1 MVADLPGVSAI
12 ITNWN
17 YAPYLA
23 AAIDSVLGQTLPVH
37 QCIVVD
43 DGSTDGSRAI
53 IKGYGKRIT
62 PLFRANGGQAAAF
75 NSGFAVATGDIIL
88 FLDADDVLK
97 PEAVATIVTAWHD
110 DLAGISFGMEV
121 IDRRGHASGLL
132 PVQTRDIDNRPLLT
146 EVGAFTF
153 MPTSGN
159 AFARRVVGAAFP
171 MPETRWKISADAYL
185 LRVAALAGR
194 ILPLLHVLAQYRV
207 HEANNYYRVG
217 AAKLWANRR
226 DLRDIVDLARFF
238 SSNSMAAGNLGLSKG
253 ERLAWQ
259 TAALRFGVIL
269 VQLGDRSVDLGE
281 DLRRMA
287 KMVMGMPAPL
297 WARLATS
304 AGLLLASAG
313 WWRNRGRITWLQP
326 RQDRPRWLESL
337 ALLCGRSRVW
347 DPLRPDR
354 RPRWRSPTPVGRVL
368 ATDLDPEADEALSGD
383 ISRPRFNGAPVI
395 GGNKAYLDIELAPTP
410 LPLSVEIG
418 LVTRGDPA
426 LTIGVDA
433 SVDGELM
440 EQTSVTGEGTVVV
453 PLPRNTAA
461 WGGAVRIHLRT
472 RAHDSPW
479 ARFRPGYWLSVPTR
493 LAVAT
498 VAVKPLAGALDP
510 PAALPQRPLPA
521 TMYVEQNSEGWRH
534 LDAGAIEMRGR
545 AATLRFA
552 GIDRGA
558 SLMVVINPGKEQP
571 AGWMHIDE
579 NGARLFEG
587 RWDGAGR
594 ITLEL
599 PPRPL
604 DEYWLSAVEFRFS
617 PDDPLEGRK
626 PIISTVDFL
635 AEGPEP
641 ARHPRSGGK
650 GPLLNAGQQLTL
662 FETTP
667 GAKALGPQFTIDNE
681 GSASLSGLGEIEF
694 RIVPGTVD
702 AQLQLDISQPF
713 GASAGK
719 VQVITV
725 LSDDAVLAQVGLN
738 GSTTLAVPLD
748 PLVRRGKTALK
759 LSLVSVYLELSTLS
773 DPTLQT
779 DIPAPAPLLLNAM
792 ELEGQRPPVL
802 PGHLRPAP
810 GSSIDG
816 LLSTVRETLGGALA
830 GQQPAELLRTRLVAM
845 FEGSDLRAML
855 SMLAD
860 RDAVTRLAAL
870 GKATGPPEEGDVAFS
885 CVSRLR
891 EATELPQDRA
901 DAVRHVMLALLTL
914 PASAVPALAD
924 LAAIPAP
931 FHWYPEAIAAYLG
944 DDPALLTDVDNSG
957 YEAFLTRLV
966 ASIDAGLT
974 RPPGTPQFVLAVAT
988 LKALRPHYLLFGAG
1002 NCKPLL
1008 QSLGRAIERH
1018 LVLSGRTLARA
1029 FLPAPRTGPRRVGVM
1044 LRTDRAGPEGMIVSA
1059 MLRGLDPDQFTP
1071 VLILL
1076 EREPDSAGSL
1086 AVTCETIELCD
1097 LGVDAAVARI
1107 REARLDIFVLGSF
1120 FIGLDNLAAIVA
1132 HKLAPVQLATTAI
1145 SPVTTG
1151 LSSFDAMISSPLLDA
1166 EAAGD
1171 YVEPLLLAEGQIQGF
1186 DRPLPDSGGQ
1196 LPDLTRRLLGLPLDT
1211 VIFASGA
1218 MMRKIGEPLMT
1229 AWARILA
1236 HTPDSVLVLY
1246 PFAAN
1251 WDLDYAP
1258 ARFRQWAVGVLAR
1271 FGVAPDRLIIRTNL
1285 GAEDVSRLLA
1295 VSDVYL
1301 DSFPYAGA
1309 TTVTEALDVGLP
1321 VVALKGGHQRGRQG
1335 SAWLQAW
1342 GMQADAAP
1350 SVDTY
1355 VRRAVKLGTDVH
1367 LYDDRRRRI
1376 RAVSPPPHRDLAALG
1391 RTLGDA
1397 LIAAD
1402 GGEKAPIAR
1411 RQTTYRYLF
1420 HHMPKAAG
1428 TSSRKVLRQWFSK
1441 LHPDYRPG
1449 WQKHDLQTPVDLKT
1463 VGPGELVLGH
1473 FELPVLRISR
1483 RYPEIYNGGDWRMFS
1498 IVREPLDMAL
1508 SNYFF
1513 EHHRRADDPAFRPI
1527 SLSASLRRTNKS
1539 AYCLHFNCNEKNWRE
1554 VLNHYWFIGT
1564 MERLEESLGYI
1575 ARELDRP
1582 MVDIPWENTT
1592 PRPMEP
1598 DVEDVRAYL
1607 RLNELDYEIYNEICR
1622 RLEKRLTEQGA

>member
-1 MVADLPGVSAI
+1 MVADLPRVSAI

-23 AAIDSVLGQTLPVH
+23 TAIDSVLGQTFAVH

-53 IKGYGKRIT
+53 IEGYGDRVT

-75 NSGFAVATGDIIL
+75 NSGFAVATGDVIL
-88 FLDADDVLK
+88 FVDADDVLK
-97 PEAVATIVTAWHD
+97 LEAVATIVAAWHD

-121 IDRRGHASGLL
+121 IDRRGNASGLL
-132 PVQTRDIDNRPLLT
+132 PVKTHDIDNRPLLT
-146 EVGAFTF
+146 ELGAFAF

-159 AFARRVVGAAFP
+159 AFARRVVEAAFP

-194 ILPLLHVLAQYRV
+194 ILPLPHVLAQYRV

-226 DLRDIVDLARFF
+226 DVRDIVDLARFF
-238 SSNSMAAGNLGLSKG
+238 SSNSVAAQNLGLSRG

-259 TAALRFGVIL
+259 TAALRFGAVL
-269 VQLGDRSVDLGE
+269 VQLGDRSIDLGE

-287 KMVMGMPAPL
+287 RMVMGMPAPL

-304 AGLLLASAG
+304 VGLLLASAG
-313 WWRNRGRITWLQP
+313 WWRDRGRITWLQR

-337 ALLCGRSRVW
+337 VSFAGRSRVW

-354 RPRWRSPTPVGRVL
+354 RPRWRSPTPIGRLL
-368 ATDLDPEADEALSGD
+368 ATDVDPEADEALSGD
-383 ISRPRFNGAPVI
+383 IRRPRFDGAPVI
-395 GGNKAYLDIELAPTP
+395 GGNRAYLDIELAPTP
-410 LPLSVEIG
+410 LPLRIEIG
-418 LVTRGDPA
+418 LVARGDPTV
-426 LTIGVDA
+426 TIGVDA
-433 SVDGELM
+433 SVDGELTG
-440 EQTSVTGEGTVVV
+440 QTSITGEGTVVV

-461 WGGAVRIHLRT
+461 WGGAVRIHLQT
-472 RAHDSPW
+472 RAQDSPW
-479 ARFRPGYWLSVPTR
+479 ARFKPGYWLGVPTR

-498 VAVKPLAGALDP
+498 LVIKPLTGALDP

-521 TMYVEQNSEGWRH
+521 SMYAGQNSEDWRH
-534 LDAGAIEMRGR
+534 LDGGAIEISGL
-545 AATLRFA
+545 AASLRFT
-552 GIDRGA
+552 GVDRGA
-558 SLMVVINPGKEQP
+558 ALAVMIHPGKEQP
-571 AGWMHIDE
+571 AGWMRIGE
-579 NGARLFEG
+579 NGTSVFEG
-587 RWDGAGR
+587 RWHGAGR

-599 PPRPL
+599 PAHPL
-604 DEYWLSAVEFRFS
+604 GEYWLSALEFRFS

-626 PIISTVDFL
+626 PIISAVDFR
-635 AEGPEP
+635 AERPDP
-641 ARHPRSGGK
+641 IRYPKSSGK
-650 GPLLNAGQQLTL
+650 GPLLNAGQQLTF

-667 GAKALGPQFTIDNE
+667 GAKALGPQFAIDDE
-681 GSASLSGLGEIEF
+681 GSASLSGLGEIEL
-694 RIVPGTVD
+694 RLVPGTVD

-713 GASAGK
+713 GSPAGK
-719 VQVITV
+719 VHVVTV
-725 LSDDAVLAQVGLN
+725 LSDDLVLAQVGLN
-738 GSTTLAVPLD
+738 GSTKLAVPLD
-748 PLVRRGKTALK
+748 LLVGRGKTATK
-759 LSLVSVYLELSTLS
+759 LSLVSVYLDVSALS
-773 DPTLQT
+773 DPALQAG
-779 DIPAPAPLLLNAM
+779 IPAPAPLLLNAM
-792 ELEGQRPPVL
+792 ELEGQRPPVP
-802 PGHLRPAP
+802 PGYPKAP

-816 LLSTVRETLGGALA
+816 QLPSVRETHGPMGH
-830 GQQPAELLRTRLVAM
+830 QFAEPLRTRLVAM
-845 FEGSDLRAML
+845 LEGSDLRAML

-860 RDAVTRLAAL
+860 RDAVPRLAAL
-870 GKATGPPEEGDVAFS
+870 GKAAGLPEEGDGAFS

-931 FHWYPEAIAAYLG
+931 FHWYPEAMAAYLG
-944 DDPALLTDVDNSG
+944 DDPALLIDVDNSG

-966 ASIDAGLT
+966 AGIDAGLT
-974 RPPGTPQFVLAVAT
+974 QPPGTPQHVLAVAT
-988 LKALRPHYLLFGAG
+988 LKALRPQYVLFGAG
-1002 NCKPLL
+1002 TCKPLL

-1018 LVLSGRTLARA
+1018 LVLSGRTLAHA
-1029 FLPAPRTGPRRVGVM
+1029 FLPAPRTGPRRVGVI

-1059 MLRGLDPDQFTP
+1059 MLKGLDPDQFTP

-1076 EREPDSAGSL
+1076 EREPEGAGSL
-1086 AVTCETIELCD
+1086 AVTCETIELRD
-1097 LGVDAAVARI
+1097 LRVDASVARI
-1107 REARLDIFVLGSF
+1107 REARLDIFILGSF
-1120 FIGLDNLAAIVA
+1120 FIGLDSLAAIVA

-1145 SPVTTG
+1145 SPVTMG
-1151 LSSFDAMISSPLLDA
+1151 LSSFDAMISAPLLDA

-1186 DRPLPDSGGQ
+1186 DRPLPDLRGE
-1196 LPDLTRRLLGLPLDT
+1196 LPDHTRRLLGLPLDT

-1236 HTPDSVLVLY
+1236 YTPDSVLVLY

-1258 ARFRQWAVGVLAR
+1258 ARFRQWAETVLAGL
-1271 FGVAPDRLIIRTNL
+1271 GVAPHRLIIRTDL
-1285 GAEDVSRLLA
+1285 GAEDVSRLLS
-1295 VSDVYL
+1295 VCDVYL

-1321 VVALKGGHQRGRQG
+1321 VVALRGGHQRGRQG

-1342 GMQADAAP
+1342 GLQADALPTIDA
-1350 SVDTY
+1350 Y
-1355 VRRAVKLGTDVH
+1355 VRRAVRLGTDAQ
-1367 LYDDRRRRI
+1367 LRDDRRRRV
-1376 RAVSPPPHRDLAALG
+1376 RAVSPPPHRDLTALG
-1391 RTLGDA
+1391 RALGDA

-1402 GGEKAPIAR
+1402 GGERAPIAR
-1411 RQTTYRYLF
+1411 KPANYRYLF

-1428 TSSRKVLRQWFSK
+1428 TSSRKVFLKWFKK

-1449 WQKHDLQTPVDLKT
+1449 WQRHNLQAPLDLRT

-1483 RYPEIYNGGDWRMFS
+1483 RYPEVYNGNDWRMFS

-1527 SLSASLRRTNKS
+1527 PLSASMRRKNKS
-1539 AYCLHFNCNEKNWRE
+1539 AYCLHFNCTEKNWRE
-1554 VLNHYWFIGT
+1554 VLEHYWFIGT

-1575 ARELDRP
+1575 ARELGQP
-1582 MVDIPWENTT
+1582 MVDVPWENTT

-1598 DVEDVRAYL
+1598 DVEDVTAYL
-1607 RLNELDYEIYNEICR
+1607 RINELDYEIYNEICR
-1622 RLEKRLTEQGA
+1622 RLERRLTEQDS

>member
-1 MVADLPGVSAI
+1 MVADLPRVSAI

-23 AAIDSVLGQTLPVH
+23 AAIDSVLGQTVPVH

-53 IKGYGKRIT
+53 IEGYGDRIV

-75 NSGFAVATGDIIL
+75 NSGFALATGDVIL

-110 DLAGISFGMEV
+110 DLAGISFAMEV
-121 IDRRGHASGLL
+121 IDRRGNASGLV
-132 PVQTRDIDNRPLLT
+132 PVKTRDIDNRPLLT

-159 AFARRVVGAAFP
+159 AFARRVVEAAFP

-194 ILPLLHVLAQYRV
+194 ILPLPHVLAQYRV

-217 AAKLWANRR
+217 VAKLWANRR
-226 DLRDIVDLARFF
+226 DVRDIVDLARFF
-238 SSNSMAAGNLGLSKG
+238 SGNPTAARNLGLSKG

-259 TAALRFGVIL
+259 TAALRFGAIL
-269 VQLGDRSVDLGE
+269 VSLGDRSIDLGE
-281 DLRRMA
+281 DLRRLA
-287 KMVMGMPAPL
+287 RMVVGMPAPL
-297 WARLATS
+297 WARLTTS
-304 AGLLLASAG
+304 AGLLLASG
-313 WWRNRGRITWLQP
+313 LWRGPVRSTWLQR

-337 ALLCGRSRVW
+337 VSLSGRSRVW

-354 RPRWRSPTPVGRVL
+354 RPRWRSPTPIGRVL
-368 ATDLDPEADEALSGD
+368 TMDLDPEADETLSGD
-383 ISRPRFNGAPVI
+383 ISRPHFDGAPVI
-395 GGNKAYLDIELAPTP
+395 SGEKAYLDIELAPTP

-418 LVTRGDPA
+418 LVARGDPT

-433 SVDGELM
+433 SVDGELT
-440 EQTSVTGEGTVVV
+440 ERASVTGEGTVVV
-453 PLPRNTAA
+453 TLPRNTAA
-461 WGGAVRIHLRT
+461 WGGGVRIHLRT
-472 RAHDSPW
+472 RAHGSPW

-521 TMYVEQNSEGWRH
+521 RMFVELNGEDWRH
-534 LDAGAIEMRGR
+534 LEGGAIEMGGM
-545 AATLRFA
+545 AATLRFT
-552 GIDRGA
+552 GVDRGA
-558 SLMVVINPGKEQP
+558 SLMVVIDPGKKQP
-571 AGWMHIDE
+571 AGWMRIGE

-594 ITLEL
+594 IVLEL

-604 DEYWLSAVEFRFS
+604 GEYWLSELEFRFS

-626 PIISTVDFL
+626 PIISTVDFR
-635 AEGPEP
+635 AEGPDP
-641 ARHPRSGGK
+641 ARYPRNGGK
-650 GPLLNAGQQLTL
+650 GPLLNAGQQLTF

-713 GASAGK
+713 GPPADK

-725 LSDDAVLAQVGLN
+725 LSDDTVLAQVGLN

-759 LSLVSVYLELSTLS
+759 LTLVSVYVDLAALS
-773 DPTLQT
+773 DPALQVG
-779 DIPAPAPLLLNAM
+779 IPAPAPLLLNAV
-792 ELEGQRPPVL
+792 ELEGQRPPL
-802 PGHLRPAP
+802 PPGQWQTA
-810 GSSIDG
+810 GSSIDD
-816 LLSTVRETLGGALA
+816 LLSSVREGLEGGLA
-830 GQQPAELLRTRLVAM
+830 GQQPAELLRRRLVAKL
-845 FEGSDLRAML
+845 EGSDLRAML
-855 SMLAD
+855 SILAD
-860 RDAVTRLAAL
+860 KDTVSLLAAL
-870 GKATGPPEEGDVAFS
+870 GKAAGPPDEGDAAFS
-885 CVSRLR
+885 CLSRLR
-891 EATELPQDRA
+891 GETELPADRA
-901 DAVRHVMLALLTL
+901 SAVRHVLLALLTL

-924 LAAIPAP
+924 LTAIPAP

-944 DDPALLTDVDNSG
+944 DDPVLLTDVDNSG
-957 YEAFLTRLV
+957 YEAFLTRLI
-966 ASIDAGLT
+966 ASVDAGLT
-974 RPPGTPQFVLAVAT
+974 QPPGTPHQVLAVAT
-988 LKALRPHYLLFGAG
+988 LKALRPQYALFGAG
-1002 NCKPLL
+1002 TCKPLL

-1018 LVLSGRTLARA
+1018 LVLSGRSLAHA
-1029 FLPAPRTGPRRVGVM
+1029 FLPAPRTGPRRVGIL
-1044 LRTDRAGPEGMIVSA
+1044 LRTDDRAGPEGMIVSA
-1059 MLRGLDPDQFTP
+1059 MLKGLDPDQFTP

-1076 EREPDSAGSL
+1076 EREPDGAGSP
-1086 AVTCETIELCD
+1086 AVAFETIELHD
-1097 LGVDAAVARI
+1097 LRIDAAVARI
-1107 REARLDIFVLGSF
+1107 REARLDIVILGSF
-1120 FIGLDNLAAIVA
+1120 FIGLDNLAAIVS

-1171 YVEPLLLAEGQIQGF
+1171 YVEPLLPAGGQIQGF
-1186 DRPLPDSGGQ
+1186 DRPLPDLQ
-1196 LPDLTRRLLGLPLDT
+1196 DQHPDLTRRRLGLPLDT
-1211 VIFASGA
+1211 LIFASGA

-1236 HTPDSVLVLY
+1236 RTPGSVLVLY
-1246 PFAAN
+1246 PFAAS
-1251 WDLDYAP
+1251 WRIGYAP
-1258 ARFRQWAVGVLAR
+1258 ARFRQWAETVLAG
-1271 FGVAPDRLIIRTNL
+1271 FGVAPDRLIIRTDL
-1285 GAEDVSRLLA
+1285 GAEDVSSLLSA
-1295 VSDVYL
+1295 CDVYL

-1321 VVALKGGHQRGRQG
+1321 VVALRGGHQRGRQG
-1335 SAWLQAW
+1335 AAWLQVW
-1342 GMQADAAP
+1342 GLQADVA
-1350 SVDTY
+1350 SDVDAY
-1355 VRRAVKLGTDVH
+1355 VRRAVRLGTDER
-1367 LYDDRRRRI
+1367 LRDDRRRRI
-1376 RAVSPPPHRDLAALG
+1376 SGVSKPPHRDLAVLG
-1391 RTLGDA
+1391 RRLGDA

-1402 GGEKAPIAR
+1402 GGMKAPIAR
-1411 RQTTYRYLF
+1411 RPANYRYLF
-1420 HHMPKAAG
+1420 HHMPKSAG
-1428 TSSRKVLRQWFSK
+1428 TSSSRLFHQWFSK
-1441 LHPDYRPG
+1441 LHPDYRTD
-1449 WQKHDLQTPVDLKT
+1449 WQRHDLQAPVDLKT

-1473 FELPVLRISR
+1473 FELPALRLSR
-1483 RYPEIYNGGDWRMFS
+1483 RYPEIYNGKDWRMFS
-1498 IVREPLDMAL
+1498 IVREPLEVAL
-1508 SNYFF
+1508 SKYFF
-1513 EHHRRADDPAFRPI
+1513 EHHRRADDPTFRPI
-1527 SLSASLRRTNKS
+1527 SLSASLRRKNKS
-1539 AYCLHFNCNEKNWRE
+1539 DYCHHFNCNEKNWRE
-1554 VLNHYWFIGT
+1554 VLDRYWFIGT
-1564 MERLEESLGYI
+1564 VERLEESLGYI
-1575 ARELDRP
+1575 ARALDQP
-1582 MVDIPWENTT
+1582 MVDISWENTT

-1607 RLNELDYEIYNEICR
+1607 RLNELDYEIYNEICQ
-1622 RLEKRLTEQGA
+1622 RLEKRLTEQD